1 MQLFV
6 LLSVLALS
14 YSAAFAQN
22 RNVRIDFPSNTSE
35 ATKSG
40 VIKGY
45 ETVTYTFRVM
55 KGQSVRVKLT
65 SRNPVYFS
73 AGGIGR
79 AMRSWESNVRKNG
92 DFTITVFL
100 FRNAARRG
108 APANYS
114 LNVRAGWITP

>member
-1 MQLFV
+1 MLA
-6 LLSVLALS
+6 VLALS

-22 RNVRIDFPSNTSE
+22 RGARISFPRNASE
-35 ATKSG
+35 ATRSG

-55 KGQSVRVKLT
+55 NGQSVRVKLT
-65 SRNPVYFS
+65 SGNPNVYFS
-73 AGGIGR
+73 VNGAGGAIR
-79 AMRSWESNVRKNG
+79 FWEGSIRENG
-92 DFTITVFL
+92 NYKVTVFL

-108 APANYS
+108 TRASYS